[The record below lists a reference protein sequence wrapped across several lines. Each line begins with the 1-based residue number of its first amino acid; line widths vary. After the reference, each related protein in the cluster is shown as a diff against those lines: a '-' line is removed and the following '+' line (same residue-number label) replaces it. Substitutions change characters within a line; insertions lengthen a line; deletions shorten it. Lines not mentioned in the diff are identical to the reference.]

1 MTKLIELLVNGVSLG
16 MLYAL
21 ISVGFVVVFRST
33 DVINFAQGST
43 LLGGG
48 YVIARLSPHIGFWLA
63 ALAGVAATAAFAMLV
78 DRLLIR
84 PLRQRGARHDV
95 AAIVTI
101 GLDIVL
107 LTDLTRRI
115 GSDMLHL
122 GDPWGNAVVNIGPVT
137 VAQTRVAAMATALVL
152 IGLFGLAF
160 QRTGWG
166 VAMRATAEDTEAA
179 MLSGVRHNRVTLS
192 AWAIAGALAAV
203 ASVFLTASPSPGMD
217 AATGQTALK
226 AFPAAVVGGLDSMT
240 GALVGGVIMGLAE
253 SLASGYQGQLTFLGQ
268 GFGSVMPWVV
278 MLLVLL
284 VKPSGLFGTKAAARV

>member
-48 YVIARLSPHIGFWLA
+48 YVIARLSPHTGFWLA

>member
-48 YVIARLSPHIGFWLA
+48 YVIARLSPHTGFWLA
-63 ALAGVAATAAFAMLV
+63 VLAGVAATAAFAMLV

-84 PLRQRGARHDV
+84 PLRRRGARHDV

-115 GSDMLHL
+115 GSDLLHL
-122 GDPWGNAVVNIGPVT
+122 GDPWGNAVLTAGPVT
-137 VAQTRVAAMATALVL
+137 IAQTRVAAMLTAIVL

-240 GALVGGVIMGLAE
+240 GALLGGVIMGLAE
-253 SLASGYQGQLTFLGQ
+253 SLASGYQGQLSFLGQ

-284 VKPSGLFGTKAAARV
+284 VKPSGLFGSKAAARV

>member
-1 MTKLIELLVNGVSLG
+1 VTKLIELLVNGVSLG

-48 YVIARLSPHIGFWLA
+48 YVIARLSPHTGFWLA
-63 ALAGVAATAAFAMLV
+63 VLAGVAATAAFAMLV

-137 VAQTRVAAMATALVL
+137 IAQTRVAAMLTAIAL

-179 MLSGVRHNRVTLS
+179 MLSGVRHNQVTLS

-253 SLASGYQGQLTFLGQ
+253 SLASGYQGQLSFLGQ

>member
-48 YVIARLSPHIGFWLA
+48 YVIARLSPHTGFWLA
-63 ALAGVAATAAFAMLV
+63 VLAGVAATAAFAMLV

-101 GLDIVL
+101 GLDVVL

-122 GDPWGNAVVNIGPVT
+122 GDPWGNAVVNVGPVT
-137 VAQTRVAAMATALVL
+137 IAQTRVAAMLTALVL

-240 GALVGGVIMGLAE
+240 GALAGGVIMGLAE
-253 SLASGYQGQLTFLGQ
+253 SLASGYQEQLSFLGQ

>member
-48 YVIARLSPHIGFWLA
+48 YVIARLSPHTGFWLA
-63 ALAGVAATAAFAMLV
+63 AGAGVVAAAAFAMLV

-84 PLRQRGARHDV
+84 PLRRRGARHDV

-101 GLDIVL
+101 GLDVLL

-115 GSDMLHL
+115 GSDLMHL
-122 GDPWGNAVVNIGPVT
+122 GDPWGNAVVGAGPVT
-137 VAQTRVAAMATALVL
+137 VAQTRVAAMVTAIVL

-166 VAMRATAEDTEAA
+166 LAMRATAEDTEAA
-179 MLSGVRHNRVTLS
+179 MLSGVRHNRVALG
-192 AWAIAGALAAV
+192 AWAIAGGLAAV
-203 ASVFLTASPSPGMD
+203 AGVFLTASPSPGMD
-217 AATGQTALK
+217 AATGQSALK

-240 GALVGGVIMGLAE
+240 GALVGGVIIGLSE
-253 SLASGYQGQLTFLGQ
+253 SLASGYQAQISFLGQ